1 MLCRTERK
9 PLLPDAD
16 NAAEGKSNR
25 FSSIPEVLT
34 IMSILGI
41 IALVF
46 GVAGVLLTIKQ
57 SIWCWP
63 AALISVVTSG
73 YEFYE
78 SRLFGDMAL
87 QVFYFV
93 SGVYGWI
100 YWAKGKDGAEP
111 PIVAM
116 GWSRAAIVLAATA
129 AAAGGLGWLAGQV
142 TDAQAST
149 FDAMLTGLSVVAQI
163 LLSRKVLENW
173 LFWIITD
180 ILSIGVYA
188 SQGLYPTA
196 ALYVVL
202 LVLAT
207 WGLWEWQ
214 RARRVA
220 G

>member
-46 GVAGVLLTIKQ
+46 GIAGVLLTIKQ

-63 AALISVVTSG
+63 TALISVVTSG

-100 YWAKGKDGAEP
+100 YWEKNKNKEFSVTTLPKKWIAP
-111 PIVAM
+111 LLI
-116 GWSRAAIVLAATA
+116 ITA
-129 AAAGGLGWLAGQV
+129 AQAIIYYFLLCYFKGDKVVL
-142 TDAQAST
+142 DAI
-149 FDAMLTGLSVVAQI
+149 LTACSISATYMMTKKWI
-163 LLSRKVLENW
+163 ENW
-173 LFWIITD
+173 LCWVLIDFAY
-180 ILSIGVYA
+180 ILLYISKDLWLYA
-188 SQGLYPTA
+188 LLYLFFTLMA
-196 ALYVVL
+196 AYGFYKWK
-202 LVLAT
+202 T
-207 WGLWEWQ
+207 Q
-214 RARRVA
+214 KS
-220 G
+220 